1 MTSQD
6 LTNPSEVSYRSTC
19 VCIFSLRGGA
29 TVSPGFHPDTDVD
42 HVGRLEEELQT
53 SRRNEQQNAER
64 RMGVVFLGGKEF
76 LLSSLFGED
85 EPILKKHIA
94 QRGWFNHQLEGHWL
108 SFCSVDF
115 MKDFASPLESDCVEL
130 SGGRVV
136 RSQNKQVCQ
145 VVRRWSNTSD
155 SEVFDD
161 FEEL

>member
-1 MTSQD
+1 M
-6 LTNPSEVSYRSTC
+6 EVS
-19 VCIFSLRGGA
+19 
-29 TVSPGFHPDTDVD
+29 
-42 HVGRLEEELQT
+42 
-53 SRRNEQQNAER
+53 
-64 RMGVVFLGGKEF
+64 LGGETSKIF

-136 RSQNKQVCQ
+136 RSHNKQVCQ
-145 VVRRWSNTSD
+145 VVWRWSNTID